1 MYDSNNTAMHMVVL
15 LICLYDIIS
24 IYYTI
29 ELLRLPCEM
38 TKVSMKIC
46 SAHSMLTVAFAG
58 EMDIIIY
65 TIQ

>member
-15 LICLYDIIS
+15 LTCLYDINS
-24 IYYTI
+24 ILYYTT

-38 TKVSMKIC
+38 TKVSMKKC

-58 EMDIIIY
+58 EMDII
-65 TIQ
+65 T